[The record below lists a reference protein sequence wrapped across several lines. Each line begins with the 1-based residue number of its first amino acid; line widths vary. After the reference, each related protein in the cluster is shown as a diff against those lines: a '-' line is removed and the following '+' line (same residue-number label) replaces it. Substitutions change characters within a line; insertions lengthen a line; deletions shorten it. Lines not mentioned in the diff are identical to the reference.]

1 MDANAAYTNGC
12 DGCVMML
19 AMRSRQ
25 EIRIAM
31 TGCSRNRVDTGQDH
45 VGTGITRHQE
55 ITTRLVIKAHQESI
69 ASG

>member
-1 MDANAAYTNGC
+1 MDANAAYTS
-12 DGCVMML
+12 DAMVL

-31 TGCSRNRVDTGQDH
+31 TGCRRNRVDTGQDH

-55 ITTRLVIKAHQESI
+55 ITS
-69 ASG
+69 SW